1 MNKRFTAE
9 EKASL
14 IEQALMLRA
23 DGLSCKAI
31 GNILNVSHS
40 TVHRWLSPE
49 ASEKHRNYNRKH
61 ALQYYHDNVEEERER
76 MKEYYWANKDAF
88 HQRYRKNYAKSSEA
102 RKEYSRRY
110 RAKNAE
116 KIRLHNQANKWQVI
130 ARTAMRRAR
139 KKSAT
144 PCWLSVE
151 HKKQIGKLY
160 EEAFRLTNETGIRH
174 EVDHIHPLKPASLC
188 GLHVPWNLRVIT
200 KAENCAKGNRLISDL
215 ALTDQ

>member
-1 MNKRFTAE
+1 MNKRFTTE
-9 EKASL
+9 EKALL
-14 IEQALMLRA
+14 IEQALRLRA

-31 GNILNVSHS
+31 GNVLDISHS

-49 ASEKHRNYNRKH
+49 ASKKHQDYNRKH
-61 ALQYYHDNVEEERER
+61 ALQYYHDNAEEERER

-88 HQRYRKNYAKSSEA
+88 HERYKRNYAKSSEA

-116 KIRLHNQANKWQVI
+116 KIRLQNQANKWQVI

-151 HKKQIGKLY
+151 HKKQIAKLY
-160 EEAFRLTNETGIRH
+160 EEASRLTSETGVKH
-174 EVDHIHPLKPASLC
+174 EVDHVHPLKHADLC

-200 KAENCAKGNRLISDL
+200 KTENCKKLNRFEPDL
-215 ALTDQ
+215 GLTG

>member
-14 IEQALMLRA
+14 IEQALKLRA

-31 GNILNVSHS
+31 GNALDVSHS
-40 TVHRWLSPE
+40 TIHRWPSPE
-49 ASEKHRNYNRKH
+49 AGEKHRDYNRKY
-61 ALQYYHDNVEEERER
+61 ALQHYHDNIEEEREK

-88 HQRYRKNYAKSSEA
+88 HARYKRNYAKSSEA

-110 RAKNAE
+110 RANNVE
-116 KIRLHNQANKWQVI
+116 KIRLHNQASKWQVI

-139 KKSAT
+139 KKLAT

-151 HKKQIGKLY
+151 HKKQIAKLY
-160 EEAFRLTNETGIRH
+160 KEAFQLTNETGTKH
-174 EVDHIHPLKPASLC
+174 EVDHIHPLKHASLC

-200 KAENCAKGNRLISDL
+200 KTENCKKLNQFVPHLG
-215 ALTDQ
+215 LTG